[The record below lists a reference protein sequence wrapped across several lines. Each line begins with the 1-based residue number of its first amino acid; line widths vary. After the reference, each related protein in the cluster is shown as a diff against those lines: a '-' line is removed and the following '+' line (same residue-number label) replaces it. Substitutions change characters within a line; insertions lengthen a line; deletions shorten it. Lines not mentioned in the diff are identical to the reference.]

1 MKVLL
6 TGGSGFIGAWIV
18 RALLRAGHGV
28 RIFDQRDDRT
38 IVTQVVGETVD
49 DEAIEWFIGDITD
62 ADQVL
67 EASGEC
73 DAVIHL
79 AGVLTPFCAAHPMQG
94 ARVNVLGTLNIFEA
108 ARVRRWGVV
117 AYASSAGVFGP
128 ENPGIPDP
136 RTLYGVY
143 KLACEGI
150 ARCYWEESSPEL
162 RVASIGLRPL
172 VVYGVGRSGGSSAG
186 PSLACRAAV
195 LGESYTIPFSGS
207 TGFVY
212 VEDVADAF
220 IKCAFSR
227 VSGAHV
233 CNMAGT
239 VAGVDEFVAAVTDA
253 VPDARLSISGL
264 PLPIAARIEG
274 GDVRELLPDVAST
287 SIEEGIRKTLA
298 CYQRLRERRA
308 GD

>member
-18 RALLRAGHGV
+18 KALVGAGHEV

-38 IVTQVVGETVD
+38 IVRQVAGGAADEGVD
-49 DEAIEWFIGDITD
+49 WCIGDIAD
-62 ADQVL
+62 AEQVL
-67 EASGEC
+67 RASESC
-73 DAVIHL
+73 EAVIHL
-79 AGVLTPFCAAHPMQG
+79 AGVLTPFCAAHPAQG
-94 ARVNVLGTLNIFEA
+94 ARVNVLGTLNVFEA
-108 ARVRRWGVV
+108 ARARRWKCV

-128 ENPGIPDP
+128 EDPRTPDP

-150 ARCYWEESSPEL
+150 ARCYWEESSPAL

-172 VVYGVGRSGGSSAG
+172 VVYGVGRMSGSSAG

-195 LGESYTIPFSGS
+195 AGEPYTIPFSGS

-220 IKCAFSR
+220 IKSAFSHLD
-227 VSGAHV
+227 GAHV

-239 VAGVDEFVAAVTDA
+239 AAGVDEFAAAVTRA
-253 VPDARLSISGL
+253 VPDARLSISGP
-264 PLPIAARIEG
+264 PLPIASRIEG

-287 SIEEGIRKTLA
+287 SLEDGIRKTLE
-298 CYQRLRERRA
+298 CYRSLRPA
-308 GD
+308 

>member
-1 MKVLL
+1 MRVLL

-18 RALLRAGHGV
+18 RALLRAEHDV

-38 IVTQVVGETVD
+38 LVQQVAGKAADSGV
-49 DEAIEWFIGDITD
+49 EWFIGDITD
-62 ADQVL
+62 SDQVFK
-67 EASGEC
+67 ASEGC

-79 AGVLTPFCAAHPMQG
+79 AGVLTPLCAAHPVLG
-94 ARVNVLGTLNIFEA
+94 ARVNVLGTLNVFEA
-108 ARVRRWGVV
+108 ARERRWACV

-128 ENPGIPDP
+128 EDVELPDP

-150 ARCYWEESSPEL
+150 ARCYWEESSLEQ

-172 VVYGVGRSGGSSAG
+172 VVYGMGREGGSSAG

-195 LGESYTIPFSGS
+195 AGEPYAIPFSGS

-220 IKCAFSR
+220 IKSAFSR
-227 VSGAHV
+227 MDGAHV
-233 CNMAGT
+233 CNMIGT
-239 VAGVDEFVAAVTDA
+239 VADVDQFAAEVIKA
-253 VPDARLSISGL
+253 VPDAHLSISGP
-264 PLPIAARIEG
+264 PLPIVSRIEG
-274 GDVRELLPDVAST
+274 GDVRVLLPDVANT
-287 SIEEGIRKTLA
+287 GLEEGIRKTLE
-298 CYQRLRERRA
+298 CYRQLRRA
-308 GD
+308 

>member
-18 RALLRAGHGV
+18 RALLQAGHEARV
-28 RIFDQRDDRT
+28 FDQRDDRT
-38 IVTQVVGETVD
+38 IVRQVAGAAA
-49 DEAIEWFIGDITD
+49 DEGAEWRIGDITD

-67 EASGEC
+67 DASEGC

-79 AGVLTPFCAAHPMQG
+79 AGVLTPFCAAHPVQG
-94 ARVNVLGTLNIFEA
+94 ARVNVLGTLNVFEA
-108 ARVRRWGVV
+108 ARARGWGCV

-128 ENPGIPDP
+128 EDPGTPDP

-150 ARCYWEESSPEL
+150 ARCYWEESSPDR

-172 VVYGVGRSGGSSAG
+172 VVYGVGRMSGSSAG

-195 LGESYTIPFSGS
+195 EGEPYTIPFSGS

-220 IKCAFSR
+220 IQSAFCR
-227 VSGAHV
+227 IEGAHV
-233 CNMAGT
+233 CNMVGT
-239 VAGVDEFVAAVTDA
+239 VAGVDEFAAAVTRA
-253 VPDARLSISGL
+253 VPDARLSASGP
-264 PLPIAARIEG
+264 PLPIASRIEG
-274 GDVRELLPDVAST
+274 GDIRELLPDVAST
-287 SIEEGIRKTLA
+287 SLEDGIRKTLE
-298 CYQRLRERRA
+298 CYRRLRQA
-308 GD
+308 